1 MKSST
6 NTLSRLVL
14 STDSAAREQFT
25 VPMSNSQRSRV
36 HRSPRSTSER
46 VQNAVYAHIR
56 AIRALGR
63 TQINTAD
70 VADALSLSVAE
81 VNRAISSLGKKGIK
95 VSNG

>member
-14 STDSAAREQFT
+14 STDSSEGEQFT
-25 VPMSNSQRSRV
+25 ISVVN
-36 HRSPRSTSER
+36 SPRPRVRHSSRSGER

-63 TQINTAD
+63 TQINTAE
-70 VADALSLSVAE
+70 VADALLLSVAE
-81 VNRAISSLGKKGIK
+81 VNRAISSLEKKG
-95 VSNG
+95 VRVLNG

>member
-14 STDSAAREQFT
+14 STDSTAREQFA
-25 VPMSNSQRSRV
+25 VPVSNSPRQRVR
-36 HRSPRSTSER
+36 RSARFSES

-63 TQINTAD
+63 TQINTAE
-70 VADALSLSVAE
+70 VADALLLSVAE
-81 VNRAISSLGKKGIK
+81 VNRAISSLEKKG
-95 VSNG
+95 VRVLNG